1 MIVGANLNTKYP
13 PSEIGER
20 IKTAAGLTRGI
31 KWLAKEIGTYEAN
44 LHRYIRGETKI
55 SVESLLAISHATGT
69 TLEWLAT
76 GKGEMLLGSFQ
87 SEAKKLLVD
96 MWFDFRKNEEEKF
109 WGRFYPVREPSEFP
123 QEPEE
128 ISDEYRIIDIDD
140 EPNMSIAG
148 TIKKFALLYNRGRFG
163 MGLVPDW
170 VFTFF
175 PTLAESEFEKW
186 VREGLKTR
194 IEAGEPDIQEII
206 PYDLLPDLGD
216 LLNRLNAAVE
226 KVYSVHL
233 KEINDRIRV
242 QVLRVTIY
250 PTLIRLGAN
259 NTRLPEIEEIESLLR
274 LAIKL
279 GSIPPPQ
286 NAAERPTINPSEK
299 HNLDHQQEQ

>member
-1 MIVGANLNTKYP
+1 MGE
-13 PSEIGER
+13 SEPTLSRLI
-20 IKTAAGLTRGI
+20 
-31 KWLAKEIGTYEAN
+31 
-44 LHRYIRGETKI
+44 
-55 SVESLLAISHATGT
+55 AISKASGT
-69 TLEWLAT
+69 SLEWLST
-76 GKGEMLLGSFQ
+76 GEGEAFISFRNSS

-109 WGRFYPVREPSEFP
+109 WARYPDREPPEFP

-140 EPNMSIAG
+140 EPNMSISG
-148 TIKKFALLYNRGRFG
+148 TVKKFALLYNRGRFG

-170 VFTFF
+170 VFTLF

-186 VREGLKTR
+186 VREGLKAR

-259 NTRLPEIEEIESLLR
+259 NARLPEIEEIESLLR

-279 GSIPPPQ
+279 GSIPPPSKRRR
-286 NAAERPTINPSEK
+286 AAYNQSVRKTQPC
-299 HNLDHQQEQ
+299 HRQEQ